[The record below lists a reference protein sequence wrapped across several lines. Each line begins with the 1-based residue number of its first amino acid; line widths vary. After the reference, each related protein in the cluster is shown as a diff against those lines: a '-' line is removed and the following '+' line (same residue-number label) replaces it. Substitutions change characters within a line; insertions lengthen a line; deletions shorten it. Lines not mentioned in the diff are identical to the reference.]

1 MFLSC
6 TSTEDGFCITIE
18 RYIQDILMN
27 KEKSVEIIMP
37 FSDYIPAIIDQ
48 FTKLINKIKGLEI

>member
-1 MFLSC
+1 
-6 TSTEDGFCITIE
+6 
-18 RYIQDILMN
+18 MN